1 MENQKSLINLLKNLD
16 VNDEELFYVASKCY
30 LISKIRTKQD
40 NGDDILKQV
49 YPYIFENDNINYDN
63 QNMIEIIDLMSKEK
77 SDDFIGELYENTIS
91 KKKKKDIG
99 MFYTRED
106 NVTNYMID
114 LCNINSD
121 TKILEPSC
129 GSGIFILN
137 IFDKCIQNSKNIEQD
152 LVCFFSNIY
161 CNDSDPNACKITEI
175 NILSKAIEFI
185 KKAYRKNNS
194 FRLPKLNIMCE
205 DFIDFKITNKFD
217 LVIGNPPYVTFY
229 GKRSR
234 NMNEEKRKKF
244 NSFDFVINKK
254 GNNKFNM
261 LMFFIENGMKS
272 LKSNGKLVFIIDFAF
287 FETAFIDLRKYL
299 LENYVIESITENLS
313 EFENVASG
321 QIIISIINRKPN
333 ENDSTTWIDY
343 KDNKK
348 IDINQNIWNNEKNK
362 YKIYKPLEGLTKQIN
377 DKCNAFN
384 DLEFYYQNKCLRT
397 CCALTGKTEE
407 FLVDKNKKTNN
418 IIFPYLEG
426 SKGLKE
432 KFGKLTTNKYI
443 EYDYQKQ
450 LDISEEFKIELEK
463 LGVKNKK
470 RVTLGDKDAYL
481 SPKIFIRQSATEIIC
496 TYTEKP
502 YAANNSIYVLSKKNT
517 SIDEKN
523 KLKYLCGILNSDLIS
538 YYARVNNIIRYGLW
552 KQPQIKTS
560 DFKKIKIAYSEKYF
574 SDIVNVV
581 ESLLKN
587 ADNDRFK
594 ELNELVYKIY
604 NINKEEI
611 KYINEYLKKDE
622 T

>member
-1 MENQKSLINLLKNLD
+1 MENQKSLMKLLKNLGIK
-16 VNDEELFYVASKCY
+16 DEELFYVASKCY
-30 LISKIRTKQD
+30 LISKIRTEQD

-49 YPYIFENDNINYDN
+49 YPYIFEDDDINYDDK
-63 QNMIEIIDLMSKEK
+63 NMMEIIDLMSKEN
-77 SDDFIGELYENTIS
+77 SSDFIGELYENTMS
-91 KKKKKDIG
+91 LKKKKDIG

-106 NVTNYMID
+106 NVTNYMIN
-114 LCNINSD
+114 LCSINSD

-137 IFDKCIQNSKNIEQD
+137 IFDKYIKNSKNMEKD
-152 LVCFFSNIY
+152 LIDFFSNIY
-161 CNDSDPNACKITEI
+161 CNDFDSNACKITEI
-175 NILSKAIEFI
+175 NILSKAIEYI
-185 KKAYRKNNS
+185 KKAYKNNNG
-194 FRLPKLNIMCE
+194 FRLPKLNIMCK
-205 DFIDFKITNKFD
+205 DFIDFKETDKYD

-234 NMNEEKRKKF
+234 NMTEEKRKKF

-272 LKSNGKLVFIIDFAF
+272 LKANGKLVFIIDFAF

-299 LENYVIESITENLS
+299 LDNYVIESITENLS

-321 QIIISIINRKPN
+321 QVIISIIKRKPDEKN
-333 ENDSTTWIDY
+333 ITKWIDY
-343 KDNKK
+343 KDNTK
-348 IDINQNIWNNEKNK
+348 IDINQNIWNDEKNK
-362 YKIYKPLEGLTKQIN
+362 YKIYKPLNGLTKQIN
-377 DKCNAFN
+377 DKCN
-384 DLEFYYQNKCLRT
+384 EFYDLDFYYPNKCLRT

-407 FLVDKNKKTNN
+407 FLVDKNKKTDN

-470 RVTLGDKDAYL
+470 RVTLGDKDVYL
-481 SPKIFIRQSATEIIC
+481 SPKIFIRQSATEVIC

-502 YAANNSIYVLSKKNT
+502 YAANNSIYVLSKKST
-517 SIDEKN
+517 SEEEKN
-523 KLKYLCGILNSDLIS
+523 RLKYLCGILNSDLIS
-538 YYARVNNIIRYGLW
+538 YYARVNNIIRYGLG

-560 DFKKIKIAYSEKYF
+560 DFKKIKIAYSDKYF
-574 SDIVNVV
+574 DDIIEIV
-581 ESLLKN
+581 ESLLKTR
-587 ADNDRFK
+587 DDSLLK
-594 ELNELVYKIY
+594 KLNELVYKIY
-604 NINKEEI
+604 SINKDEI
-611 KYINEYLKKDE
+611 KFINDYLKKDE
-622 T
+622 I

>member
-1 MENQKSLINLLKNLD
+1 MENQKSLMKLLKNLGIK
-16 VNDEELFYVASKCY
+16 DEELFYVASKCY

-49 YPYIFENDNINYDN
+49 YPYIFEDDDINYDDK
-63 QNMIEIIDLMSKEK
+63 NMMEIIDLMSKEN
-77 SDDFIGELYENTIS
+77 SSDFIGELYENTMS
-91 KKKKKDIG
+91 LKKKKDIG
-99 MFYTRED
+99 MFYTREN
-106 NVTNYMID
+106 NVTNYMIN
-114 LCNINSD
+114 LCSINSN

-137 IFDKCIQNSKNIEQD
+137 IFDKYIKNSKNMEKD
-152 LVCFFSNIY
+152 LIDFFSNIY
-161 CNDSDPNACKITEI
+161 CNDFDSNACKITEI
-175 NILSKAIEFI
+175 NILSKAIEYI
-185 KKAYRKNNS
+185 KKAYKNNNG
-194 FRLPKLNIMCE
+194 FKLPKLNIMCK
-205 DFIDFKITNKFD
+205 DFIDFKETDKYD

-234 NMNEEKRKKF
+234 NMTEEKRKKF

-272 LKSNGKLVFIIDFAF
+272 LKTNGKLVFIIDFAF

-299 LENYVIESITENLS
+299 LDNYVIESITENLS

-321 QIIISIINRKPN
+321 QVIISIIKRKPDEKN
-333 ENDSTTWIDY
+333 ITKWIDY
-343 KDNKK
+343 KDNTK
-348 IDINQNIWNNEKNK
+348 IDINQNIWNDEKNK
-362 YKIYKPLEGLTKQIN
+362 YKIYKPLNGLTKQIN
-377 DKCNAFN
+377 DKCNKFY
-384 DLEFYYQNKCLRT
+384 DLDFYYPNKCLRT

-407 FLVDKNKKTNN
+407 FLVDKNKKTDN

-470 RVTLGDKDAYL
+470 RVTLGDKDVYL
-481 SPKIFIRQSATEIIC
+481 SPKIFIRQSATEVIC

-502 YAANNSIYVLSKKNT
+502 YAANNSIYVLSKKST
-517 SIDEKN
+517 SEEEKN
-523 KLKYLCGILNSDLIS
+523 RLKYLCGILNSDLIS
-538 YYARVNNIIRYGLW
+538 YYARVNNIIRYGLG

-560 DFKKIKIAYSEKYF
+560 DFKKIKIAYSDKYF
-574 SDIVNVV
+574 NDIIEIV
-581 ESLLKN
+581 ESLLKTR
-587 ADNDRFK
+587 DDSLLK
-594 ELNELVYKIY
+594 KLNELVYKIY
-604 NINKEEI
+604 SINNDEI
-611 KYINEYLKKDE
+611 KFINDYLKKDE
-622 T
+622 I